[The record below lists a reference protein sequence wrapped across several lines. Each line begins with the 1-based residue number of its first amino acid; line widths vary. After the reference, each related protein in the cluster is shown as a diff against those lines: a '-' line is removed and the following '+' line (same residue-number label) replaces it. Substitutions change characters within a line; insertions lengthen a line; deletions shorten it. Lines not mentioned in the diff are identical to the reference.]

1 MKKNRRTINAFVRQN
16 RKGLALVEAVLALG
30 LFAMAAFVLTQSTYN
45 CVLPL
50 TAPDSDA
57 IADEDIERAIEAIID
72 VSDYDSLNDEIE
84 IDALDGDKIYVS
96 GEAHPTQVLDL
107 FELDVIIRSKR
118 VETLKKVFLIR
129 PDWYE
134 IASHRDDILRDRT
147 DFLEE
152 KRRNDEREGSR

>member
-84 IDALDGDKIYVS
+84 IVFYENGKTGIID
-96 GEAHPTQVLDL
+96 EEL
-107 FELDVIIRSKR
+107 FNEIFEFCDENLSK
-118 VETLKKVFLIR
+118 
-129 PDWYE
+129 
-134 IASHRDDILRDRT
+134 
-147 DFLEE
+147 
-152 KRRNDEREGSR
+152 